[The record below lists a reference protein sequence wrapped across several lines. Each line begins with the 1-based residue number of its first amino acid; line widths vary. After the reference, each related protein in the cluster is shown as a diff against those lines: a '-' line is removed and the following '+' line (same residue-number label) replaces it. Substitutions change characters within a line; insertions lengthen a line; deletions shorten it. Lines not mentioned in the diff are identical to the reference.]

1 MDVVACKYISFV
13 PLSRFGQIN
22 LIHVNFVTGQPL
34 INKWVCTCPFVF
46 SLMAKLY
53 VALSHVT
60 SPAAVDTIIHS
71 GIIIF
76 CVLFVV
82 VVQIDVLLR
91 GEAEE

>member
-1 MDVVACKYISFV
+1 
-13 PLSRFGQIN
+13 
-22 LIHVNFVTGQPL
+22 
-34 INKWVCTCPFVF
+34 
-46 SLMAKLY
+46 MAKLY